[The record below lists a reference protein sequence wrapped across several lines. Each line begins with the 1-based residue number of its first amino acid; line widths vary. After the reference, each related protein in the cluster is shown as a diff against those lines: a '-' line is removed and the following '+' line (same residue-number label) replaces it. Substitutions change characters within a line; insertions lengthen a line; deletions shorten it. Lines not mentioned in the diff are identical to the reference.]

1 MLFKLEPDWG
11 DGPVCA
17 AIFDEADFEARIGH
31 LADDPFDAE
40 IAPADPNASAGSPPT
55 PTLTCQIE
63 HEPHDA

>member
-17 AIFDEADFEARIGH
+17 AFFDEADFERRTGH
-31 LADDPFDAE
+31 LEDEPFDAE
-40 IAPADPNASAGSPPT
+40 IAPADPNGVDRLAPGADADV
-55 PTLTCQIE
+55 IE